1 MRNPAAAHFGRIH
14 LAGEADR
21 VTRLELFLDLVFVY
35 AFLNVTGVTA
45 EQFNVAGVPRGML
58 LLVLLWWCWV
68 HYAWLG
74 NTVRLNRGLL
84 PAVTFGLAATL
95 FVMALT
101 VREAF
106 VDRPGG
112 LAGPLVFAA
121 GYVVARGGP
130 LLVAALALR
139 HRPELRRLFRR
150 VWPPAAAG
158 MLLVL
163 ASALLPALT
172 DDRLLRDWTRFGLVV
187 LAILIEYGG
196 VYVAGIGAWRL
207 RSIPYWVERHSLII
221 LIGFGETIIS
231 VGLSQGAGVA
241 QPVTWPVIAGVL
253 ASVLLIGTLW
263 WTYFDI
269 ARFAAEQALERVS
282 GARRTRL
289 ARDAYSYLHLPMMAG
304 LILVSLGL
312 KHALVQLRIPSEPE
326 ALGPVVTY
334 GGVVLYLVGLFAF
347 EVRTLRLFGRSPM
360 LGIALTLALLPIA
373 IGLPVLPQ
381 LVLLVAALGVMALSD
396 ATVFRHKHWEL
407 HAHIDTVSEKGT
419 GVTPKELFL
428 DLVFV
433 YAFLQVSALMSDDPT
448 WSGLLRG
455 LLVLAVLWAAW
466 CTYVW
471 LASSVRSEAAV
482 VRGAIVTVVAVT
494 AVISIAVPQAFADA
508 AGGLSGPVVF
518 VACYG
523 MIRLLALAA
532 IWVASQRRGEMVR
545 RTNVALASAPTLLAL
560 ALLVVAALVPH
571 PVGDIRHLSPLRVAL
586 WMAAIA
592 IDLVVPLVIRPHRWR
607 IWSAPHWADRFSLIV
622 IIGLGE
628 AVIAIG
634 AAVFYSP
641 VSARIIVAA
650 VLGTALLGV
659 LWWLYFGCDAEI
671 AERTLEVRQGVARAT
686 LARDAYIYLHLP
698 MIAGI
703 VLVSLG
709 LRKVMGVLGTQPFF
723 VASPPLYPVAH
734 VALFGGMLLFLVADE
749 AFWWR
754 VTRSLRP
761 RRVVTALV
769 VAALAPLAAGLA
781 PLVALSALVGAG
793 LVLVGLEV
801 TRGADLRR
809 SSPPPAEPAETAER
823 W

>member
-1 MRNPAAAHFGRIH
+1 MRHAGTVAYFGRIH
-14 LAGEADR
+14 LAGRAEG
-21 VTRLELFLDLVFVY
+21 VTRLEFFLDLVFVY

-74 NTVRLNRGLL
+74 NVVRLNRGVL

-112 LAGPLVFAA
+112 LPGPLVFAV

-139 HRPELRRLFRR
+139 HRPELRRQFRR
-150 VWPPAAAG
+150 VWPPAIAG

-187 LAILIEYGG
+187 LAIVIEYAG
-196 VYVAGIGAWRL
+196 VYAAGTGAWRL
-207 RSIPYWVERHSLII
+207 RSIPYWAERHSLII

-231 VGLSQGAGVA
+231 VGLSQGAAVA

-253 ASVLLIGTLW
+253 LSVVLIGTLW

-269 ARFAAEQALERVS
+269 ARFAAEQALGQVS

-304 LILVSLGL
+304 LILVSLAL
-312 KHALVQLRIPSEPE
+312 KHALAQLRIPSEPD
-326 ALGPVVTY
+326 ALGPMVLY

-347 EVRTLRLFGRSPM
+347 EVRTLRLFGRSPL
-360 LGIALTLALLPIA
+360 LGIVLTLALLPVA
-373 IGLPVLPQ
+373 VGLPVLPQ
-381 LVLLVAALGVMALSD
+381 LVLLTVGVGVMAISD
-396 ATVFRHKHWEL
+396 ATVFRHKHREL
-407 HAHIDTVSEKGT
+407 HAHIGTPSEEGT

-433 YAFLQVSALMSDDPT
+433 FAFLQVSALMSDDPT

-455 LLVLAVLWAAW
+455 LLVLAVLWSAW
-466 CTYVW
+466 STYVW
-471 LASSVRSEAAV
+471 LATSVRAETAAV
-482 VRGAIVTVVAVT
+482 RAAIVTVVAVT
-494 AVISIAVPQAFADA
+494 AVISIAVPQALADA

-518 VACYG
+518 VTCYAV
-523 MIRLLALAA
+523 IRLLALAA
-532 IWVASQRRGEMVR
+532 LWLTSHSRGERVRRG
-545 RTNVALASAPTLLAL
+545 NVGRMAAPTLLAL
-560 ALLVVAALVPH
+560 ALLVVAALAPH
-571 PVGDIRHLSPLRVAL
+571 PVGDIRQLSPLRVTL
-586 WMAAIA
+586 WVAAIG
-592 IDLVVPLVIRPHRWR
+592 IDIMGPLIIRPHRWR
-607 IWSAPHWADRFSLIV
+607 IMSARHWADRFSLII

-641 VSARIIVAA
+641 VSNRIVVAA

-671 AERTLEVRQGVARAT
+671 AERTLAERHGAARGA
-686 LARDAYIYLHLP
+686 LARDAYLYLHLP

-709 LRKVMGVLGTQPFF
+709 LRKVMMVLGTQAFF

-734 VALFGGMLLFLVADE
+734 VALYGGVLLFLVADE

-754 VTRSLRP
+754 VTGDLRP

-769 VAALAPLAAGLA
+769 VAALAVVTAGLS
-781 PLVALSALVGAG
+781 PLVTLSALVGAG
-793 LVLVGLEV
+793 LLLVVVEV

-809 SSPPPAEPAETAER
+809 PAPSPGSAGAAGQR
-823 W
+823 